1 MPPDL
6 NSLPPSR
13 STSSSPYQTRR
24 VSNSM
29 DSSNG
34 SVARSLSPR
43 SSSIS
48 LQATATMNAAADS
61 SRRSSSGAHLGSPQT
76 RPSERRRSGANLNAN
91 LHEASYSDPTGTESP
106 QNRRHRSSFGSL
118 FRTHSPTSIAGSPVI
133 ATGDPH
139 HQRTPSLGE
148 LHQELEQEQEA
159 QVNRLLLM
167 IRNQQAQLQQL
178 QQSQQQPPTA
188 GGTAID
194 DSTPTSERSFSFP
207 AIPPLPAPGQRASFP
222 MGSSLSARRGSSTAM
237 TPHAPIHPSGSQAET
252 GTSTGSNDWLQLS
265 ESNGRRGSRD
275 ESAYYQAETAAL
287 SRENQML
294 KVRIRELERQV
305 AELTASGTNP
315 PPQPASQPAENVQP
329 TPTDTSTT
337 TPATTTGSAVE
348 SGPQTPAT
356 PTEDKP

>member
-6 NSLPPSR
+6 NSLPPS
-13 STSSSPYQTRR
+13 TSSSPYQNRR
-24 VSNSM
+24 VSLSM

-34 SVARSLSPR
+34 SLAHSLSPR

-61 SRRSSSGAHLGSPQT
+61 SRRSSSGAHRGSPQT
-76 RPSERRRSGANLNAN
+76 RLSERRRSGAAN
-91 LHEASYSDPTGTESP
+91 LHEASHSDPTGTESP
-106 QNRRHRSSFGSL
+106 QNRHNRSSFGSV

-139 HQRTPSLGE
+139 HQRAPSLGE

-178 QQSQQQPPTA
+178 QSQQQTA
-188 GGTAID
+188 AGGGTAID

-207 AIPPLPAPGQRASFP
+207 PIPPLPVASQRIP
-222 MGSSLSARRGSSTAM
+222 IPTGSNLSARRGSNAAM
-237 TPHAPIHPSGSQAET
+237 SPLTSIHPAGTQGET
-252 GTSTGSNDWLQLS
+252 GTSAGSNDWLQLS
-265 ESNGRRGSRD
+265 DSNGRRGSRD
-275 ESAYYQAETAAL
+275 ENSYYQAETAAL

-305 AELTASGTNP
+305 AELTANNSQSSPSAT
-315 PPQPASQPAENVQP
+315 QPSESTQP
-329 TPTDTSTT
+329 TPAAS
-337 TPATTTGSAVE
+337 ATTSAATTDAATE
-348 SGPQTPAT
+348 SNPQTPT
-356 PTEDKP
+356 VQGSSGP